1 MIETISKIHETINAA
16 PPIGV
21 IAPNQRV
28 DVRLRVY
35 KLPENMT
42 IPANINHPAHLMRV
56 CVGN

>member
-1 MIETISKIHETINAA
+1 MIATSKRVHEAINAA

-21 IAPNQRV
+21 IAPSHRV

-42 IPANINHPAHLMRV
+42 IPKNINQPANLMMV
-56 CVGN
+56 CPGN